1 MPQNQVTSGWSTIR
15 PESDIRYHP
24 HSMSDD
30 FADLG
35 VRLLVIYDGRCGFCN
50 RSVRWFLRRD
60 RHDRLRFI
68 PSESPRVSD
77 LLARHSLAAFDSS
90 ASPDTLVVVRNP
102 GTSAEQIYLR
112 SDAAAALLAEL
123 PRQWLF
129 LGGLFRL
136 IPRPIRDLGYR
147 FIARIRYRFWGRYET
162 CPIPTHAE
170 RAHFL

>member
-1 MPQNQVTSGWSTIR
+1 MTSELPTTR

-24 HSMSDD
+24 HRVSD

-68 PSESPRVSD
+68 PSESPRVAD
-77 LLARHSLAAFDSS
+77 LLVRHSLPAFDSP
-90 ASPDTLVVVRNP
+90 ASSDTMVVVRNP
-102 GTSAEQIYLR
+102 GTPAEQIYLR

-123 PRQWLF
+123 PHQWLF
-129 LGGLFRL
+129 LGGFFRL
-136 IPRPIRDLGYR
+136 IPRPIRDLGYLL
-147 FIARIRYRFWGRYET
+147 IARIRYRVRGRYDT
-162 CPIPTHAE
+162 CPIPTPAE